1 MIRIPEEIETMGAHS
16 DSEASEATTGDPPT
30 RALALAD
37 ATILA
42 NWLRAQLTPTTMATT
57 APIAP
62 DPPTA
67 RIAAVLALFYPR
79 DGIPYLLF
87 TRRSSRL
94 RAHRGE
100 ISFPGGSHDPGDISL
115 AATALREAREEIEL
129 AGDRVEILGSLP
141 PLFTVVSNFWVT
153 PVIGWLANGLP
164 ELAPNPDEVEEII
177 EAPVSALI
185 DPAIFH
191 TETWVRGGVAREV
204 HFYDYGPYRIWGL
217 TGYILSTLLTLLP
230 PEGQPGVPDR

>member
-1 MIRIPEEIETMGAHS
+1 MGAHS
-16 DSEASEATTGDPPT
+16 DSEATGKATTGNSPT

-37 ATILA
+37 ATVLA
-42 NWLRAQLTPTTMATT
+42 DWLRMQLTPLLMATT

-67 RIAAVLALFYPR
+67 RIAAVLALLYPR

-100 ISFPGGSHDPGDISL
+100 ISFPGGSQEASDISL
-115 AATALREAREEIEL
+115 AATALREAREEIKL
-129 AGDRVEILGSLP
+129 ASDHVEILGSLP
-141 PLFTVVSNFWVT
+141 PVFTVVSNFWVT
-153 PVIGWLANGLP
+153 PVVGWLPGGLP
-164 ELAPNPDEVEEII
+164 PLTPNSDEVEEII
-177 EAPVSALI
+177 QAPVAALA

-191 TETWVRGGVAREV
+191 TETWVRGGSAHEV
-204 HFYDYGPYRIWGL
+204 HFYDYGAYRIWGL
-217 TGYILSTLLTLLP
+217 TGHMLSTLLALLP
-230 PEGQPGVPDR
+230 PEA

>member
-1 MIRIPEEIETMGAHS
+1 MGAHS
-16 DSEASEATTGDPPT
+16 DSEATSEATAGDPPA
-30 RALALAD
+30 RALALAN
-37 ATILA
+37 ATVLA
-42 NWLRAQLTPTTMATT
+42 DWLRAQLTSPRVTTTT
-57 APIAP
+57 IAP

-67 RIAAVLALFYPR
+67 RIAAVLPLLYPR

-100 ISFPGGSHDPGDISL
+100 ISFPGGSRDPTDASL
-115 AATALREAREEIEL
+115 AATALREAWEEIRL
-129 AGDRVEILGSLP
+129 VSDRVEMLGALP

-153 PVIGWLANGLP
+153 PVVGWLAEGLP
-164 ELAPNPDEVEEII
+164 PLTPNPDEVEEII
-177 EAPVSALI
+177 EAPVAALA

-191 TETWVRGGVAREV
+191 TESWVRGGTAREV

-217 TGYILSTLLTLLP
+217 TGHILSTLLALLP
-230 PEGQPGVPDR
+230 PERQAGAPDC

>member
-1 MIRIPEEIETMGAHS
+1 MGAHS
-16 DSEASEATTGDPPT
+16 DSEATTGDPPT

-37 ATILA
+37 ASVLA
-42 NWLRAQLTPTTMATT
+42 DWLRAQLTPPLVATT
-57 APIAP
+57 TPIAP

-67 RIAAVLALFYPR
+67 RVAAVLALLYPR

-100 ISFPGGSHDPGDISL
+100 ISFPGGSHEANDTSL
-115 AATALREAREEIEL
+115 AATALREASEEIKL
-129 AGDRVEILGSLP
+129 ADDRVELLGALP

-153 PVIGWLANGLP
+153 PVVGWLAEGLP
-164 ELAPNPDEVEEII
+164 PLTPNPDEVEEII
-177 EAPVSALI
+177 EAPVAALA

-191 TETWVRGGVAREV
+191 TETWVRGGTAREV

-217 TGYILSTLLTLLP
+217 TGYILSTLLALLP
-230 PEGQPGVPDR
+230 PERQAGASDR

>member
-1 MIRIPEEIETMGAHS
+1 MGAHS
-16 DSEASEATTGDPPT
+16 DSEATSRTTTGDPPT
-30 RALALAD
+30 RPLALAD
-37 ATILA
+37 ATVLA
-42 NWLRAQLTPTTMATT
+42 DWLRTQLTPPLVATT

-67 RIAAVLALFYPR
+67 RIAAVLALLYPR

-87 TRRSSRL
+87 TRRSSSL

-100 ISFPGGSHDPGDISL
+100 ISFPGGSHDPTDSSL
-115 AATALREAREEIEL
+115 AATALREAWEEIKLE
-129 AGDRVEILGSLP
+129 GDRVEMLGSLP

-153 PVIGWLANGLP
+153 PIVGWLAGGLP
-164 ELAPNPDEVEEII
+164 PLTPNPDEVEEII
-177 EAPVSALI
+177 EAPVTALA

-191 TETWVRGGVAREV
+191 TETWVRGGMAREV

-217 TGYILSTLLTLLP
+217 TGHMLSTLLALLP
-230 PEGQPGVPDR
+230 PDQQAGASDH